1 MRKFTLGLIT
11 GFFLFTEEG
20 KEISKKFMESM
31 NKATEDIKNSGKK
44 IIKETMPETKKILE
58 KMEGETNGKD
68 ERNE

>member
-1 MRKFTLGLIT
+1 MRRFTLGLIT

-31 NKATEDIKNSGKK
+31 NKATEEIKNSGKK